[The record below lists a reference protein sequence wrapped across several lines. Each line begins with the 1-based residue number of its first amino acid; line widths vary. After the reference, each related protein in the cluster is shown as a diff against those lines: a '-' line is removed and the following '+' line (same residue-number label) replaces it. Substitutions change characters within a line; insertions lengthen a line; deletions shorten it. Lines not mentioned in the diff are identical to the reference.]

1 MVERVERLEADRWLW
16 LRGFGGCSKNI
27 QPEMPSYIEGCRN
40 TADELRRGHTER
52 EQLMRLCVWRL
63 RESGV
68 SCSGEVQLEVC
79 FWEHQLP
86 GGK

>member
-40 TADELRRGHTER
+40 RADELRRGHTER
-52 EQLMRLCVWRL
+52 EQLMRL
-63 RESGV
+63 
-68 SCSGEVQLEVC
+68 
-79 FWEHQLP
+79 
-86 GGK
+86 